1 MKLKNRFYAKIA
13 LFLVLLCLAVLFSKK
28 MIPSV
33 NAAGTAAP
41 PVGDRA
47 FSKPQAPINLQLET
61 VWIRETKTLVRLR
74 FTPFLEASSVEVFV
88 ASGEDG
94 SNEKMVLFKGAASK
108 GVPREF
114 TAEVNISNKA
124 TLVGGVS
131 MVTQE
136 GNKFTKVV
144 SLPLQES
151 GSSAVRPSPLPKTTH
166 DGEKAIEF
174 LVR

>member
-1 MKLKNRFYAKIA
+1 MKIKNRLQGKTA
-13 LFLVLLCLAVLFSKK
+13 LFLVLLGVGVLFSKR

-41 PVGDRA
+41 AAVDRS
-47 FSKPQAPINLQLET
+47 FSKPQPPISLQLET
-61 VWIRETKTLVRLR
+61 VWVHETKTLVRLR

-88 ASGEDG
+88 ASGDDG
-94 SNEKMVLFKGAASK
+94 AGEKMVLFKGAASK

-131 MVTQE
+131 LVTPQ

-151 GSSAVRPSPLPKTTH
+151 GSSAAPAPLPKTTH